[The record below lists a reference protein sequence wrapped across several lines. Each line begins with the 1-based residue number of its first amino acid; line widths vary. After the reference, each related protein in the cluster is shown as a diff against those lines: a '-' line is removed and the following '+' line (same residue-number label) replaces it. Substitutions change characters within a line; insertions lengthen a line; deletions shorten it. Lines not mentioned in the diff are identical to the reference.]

1 MSCDFLYASGQIFA
15 RHYLLIR
22 VLGSKK
28 GIIGGHN
35 EPTDIGDWIN
45 STTPTL
51 VLLEKVSRLAGYT
64 TTLK

>member
-1 MSCDFLYASGQIFA
+1 MSSDFLYDSGHISA
-15 RHYLLIR
+15 CRDLLIR

-35 EPTDIGDWIN
+35 EPTDVGDWIN

-64 TTLK
+64 TTLE